1 MVIAK
6 QIARGKRSELILEH
20 LGGEPPSEPP
30 DLPYGPDEEGHEE
43 ARPQVRLNN
52 ALVGMMLFLGAD
64 FMFFVALLGAFFV
77 FRFGS
82 ADWPP
87 LGQPRLPLAVT
98 GVNTIILLA
107 SGLTMFRAMQTIRAG
122 KTSAFAKLLLLTTA
136 LGTAFLLTVVVIS
149 ILMYSLLPDM
159 TLLVRIVSRLAL
171 LPVVAGVAY
180 EFLRFTA
187 VRQSNPLI
195 RLITKPNLALQ
206 RLTTREPDEGMLA
219 VAIAAFEQV
228 VEFERK
234 S

>member
-136 LGTAFLLTVVVIS
+136 LGTAFLLIQGSEWVRLVGFGLTMSSSVYGSIFYTLIGCHAAHVLGAVLWLVVINFKARRNRYTAENHIGVLLGAMYWYLVVGLWPVLFVVVY
-149 ILMYSLLPDM
+149 L
-159 TLLVRIVSRLAL
+159 
-171 LPVVAGVAY
+171 
-180 EFLRFTA
+180 
-187 VRQSNPLI
+187 N
-195 RLITKPNLALQ
+195 
-206 RLTTREPDEGMLA
+206 
-219 VAIAAFEQV
+219 
-228 VEFERK
+228 
-234 S
+234 